1 MVWLMKKRLAKRML
15 TVKELTETTG
25 YSIRRL
31 RQFIKDGLP
40 HGTRKNPHGGKRI
53 LIFDQDKVEF
63 YLAERDLIT
72 PKQMEQALK
81 EIAKGERETCKEL
94 GFDKLFSRLKP
105 IDIDFDDIPLPELD
119 ERKGEM

>member
-1 MVWLMKKRLAKRML
+1 MKKGKTKRML

-31 RQFIKDGLP
+31 RQLIKDGLP

-63 YLAERDLIT
+63 YMAGRDLIT
-72 PKQMEQALK
+72 PKQMEHALK
-81 EIAKGERETCKEL
+81 EIAKGERETWDSE
-94 GFDKLFSRLKP
+94 LKP